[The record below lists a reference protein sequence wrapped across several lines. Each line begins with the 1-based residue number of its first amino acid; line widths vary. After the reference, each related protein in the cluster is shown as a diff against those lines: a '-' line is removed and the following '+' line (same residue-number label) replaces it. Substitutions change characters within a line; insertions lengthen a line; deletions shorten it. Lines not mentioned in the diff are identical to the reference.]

1 MFKPISLKNQTLI
14 SMFTYTDK
22 KYRSVIPFYLQ
33 FFFHNKV
40 CICRQVYKFRF
51 LVFFFNVQNR
61 PVQVLIKLPYMQVCV
76 NSTACQN
83 CWTELFFPIYDSF
96 LLFVEMY
103 TLKKNRPSCMRRSR
117 GGRDVRTFW
126 IIHTL
131 NLPNPFHP
139 ANKIIPAQNPPPPP
153 RKIFLNMRM
162 VSKYV

>member
-83 CWTELFFPIYDSF
+83 CWTELFFPVYD
-96 LLFVEMY
+96 LFFIICRNVH
-103 TLKKNRPSCMRRSR
+103 LKKKPPVMYAQIQRGSGCSDFLDNSHIKLTKSLSSGKQNYPGLEPS
-117 GGRDVRTFW
+117 
-126 IIHTL
+126 
-131 NLPNPFHP
+131 
-139 ANKIIPAQNPPPPP
+139 PP

>member
-51 LVFFFNVQNR
+51 LVFFLMYKIVLYKFWLNYRTCRCALIQLHVKTVGQN
-61 PVQVLIKLPYMQVCV
+61 Y
-76 NSTACQN
+76 
-83 CWTELFFPIYDSF
+83 FFPFMIRFYYLSKC
-96 LLFVEMY
+96 
-103 TLKKNRPSCMRRSR
+103 TPLKKRPSCMRRSR

-139 ANKIIPAQNPPPPP
+139 ANKIIPA
-153 RKIFLNMRM
+153 
-162 VSKYV
+162 